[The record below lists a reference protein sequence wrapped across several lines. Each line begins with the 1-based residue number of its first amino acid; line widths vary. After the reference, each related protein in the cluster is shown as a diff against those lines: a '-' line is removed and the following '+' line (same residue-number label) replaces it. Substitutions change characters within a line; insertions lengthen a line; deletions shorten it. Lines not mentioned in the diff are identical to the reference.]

1 MCIRD
6 RIFIDGKQ
14 VAITGVNSARANGIS
29 IIHQELVLVPYMTVA
44 ENIFL
49 GREPMGA
56 FGVNK
61 SKMSA
66 DAQKML
72 DRFDLG
78 IDADSL
84 IADLSIAQQQMVE
97 IVKAISFNCRIPVSY
112 THLDVYKRQGRGGG
126 AARRLRAAC
135 PA

>member
-1 MCIRD
+1 
-6 RIFIDGKQ
+6 
-14 VAITGVNSARANGIS
+14 
-29 IIHQELVLVPYMTVA
+29 
-44 ENIFL
+44 
-49 GREPMGA
+49 MGA

-97 IVKAISFNCRIPVSY
+97 IVKAIQRAVS
-112 THLDVYKRQGRGGG
+112 KSK
-126 AARRLRAAC
+126 AA
-135 PA
+135 